1 MVQIIMNDNILT
13 GYQKYFN
20 AHSNKTKHN
29 YNDSTNNLQLQNIQR
44 KNLKR
49 QKTTTKLLGNKTSKP
64 KQ

>member
-29 YNDSTNNLQLQNIQR
+29 YNDSTNNLQLQNII
-44 KNLKR
+44 KV
-49 QKTTTKLLGNKTSKP
+49 T
-64 KQ
+64 